1 MEDPS
6 HTSSSS
12 TPEKASSSTPA
23 EKEEYSST
31 RISPPPKTLSTPPR
45 AESGSEEAATET
57 MADLR
62 AQLEI
67 ARLRLELANL
77 KTEKVAPRPAVGGG
91 SAAEIPPPITQHL
104 FQSSSTMSSQQ
115 HPVQEVLPIEQNTA
129 TSSRQRQKQRTKSS
143 GGGACKSFFRAFSLA
158 VVAACFYLLFLQY
171 TAISVEPVK
180 ARPIAITNY
189 FPSTKCLELSAEDV
203 KLLVT
208 SLEWPHIEYSL
219 REHIHSL
226 SLDSVSAFRI
236 GKQYCFIMLRAPG
249 NTTIDMFNPRITAI
263 SPKDT
268 VSLSERTVNCP
279 ERTMHPVRS
288 MRIAVDYLDSATLQP
303 MHAIF
308 NGTQAYAMQAEF
320 AYSHGKSIC
329 DNSDS
334 GIETLLSIMNQG
346 LKTISTLNCFE
357 DPRNPLCI

>member
-1 MEDPS
+1 MEDSS
-6 HTSSSS
+6 HTNSSS
-12 TPEKASSSTPA
+12 TPEKASSSSTP
-23 EKEEYSST
+23 EKKEYSST
-31 RISPPPKTLSTPPR
+31 RISPPKTPSTPPR
-45 AESGSEEAATET
+45 AESGNEEAATET

-77 KTEKVAPRPAVGGG
+77 KTEKAAPTPAVGGG
-91 SAAEIPPPITQHL
+91 SAAEIPPPSLTQHL
-104 FQSSSTMSSQQ
+104 YQSSSTTSSQQ
-115 HPVQEVLPIEQNTA
+115 HPADQAVLPIEK
-129 TSSRQRQKQRTKSS
+129 SSRQRQKQQNKASG

-158 VVAACFYLLFLQY
+158 VVAVCFYLLFLQY
-171 TAISVEPVK
+171 TAIPVEPVK

-288 MRIAVDYLDSATLQP
+288 VRIAVDYLDSATLQP